1 VWGYVQ
7 RARRGW
13 SDEDA
18 WNLDTYLAGV
28 IAGSLCRLAA
38 TKHGIPCDFLPKP
51 YRTDYSDAEFEAA
64 EAAWTAWLLAC
75 SAAYQEYA
83 DSRFECDKGIYE
95 DHPERMRRLL
105 DHWSSLWD

>member
-1 VWGYVQ
+1 
-7 RARRGW
+7 
-13 SDEDA
+13 
-18 WNLDTYLAGV
+18 
-28 IAGSLCRLAA
+28 
-38 TKHGIPCDFLPKP
+38 
-51 YRTDYSDAEFEAA
+51 
-64 EAAWTAWLLAC
+64 LAC